1 MMLEEIDR
9 PEEDQI
15 MLDLIKTSSQHSL
28 ELVDNLLQLQFSSE
42 ELKKEPVDIAE
53 MLRYCVSLLNS
64 KAAAKEQQLSLEV
77 IPAVVA
83 ASREKLWR
91 VISNLIANAIK
102 FSPSGT
108 RINVKM
114 MQKEHDIRI
123 LVKDEGIGIPPEMSE
138 KIFDLFTEAKRPGT
152 AGEQPFGMGLAI
164 SKQIVEAHKGRIWFE
179 NNEARG
185 TTFIV
190 DLPFS

>member
-1 MMLEEIDR
+1 
-9 PEEDQI
+9 
-15 MLDLIKTSSQHSL
+15 
-28 ELVDNLLQLQFSSE
+28 
-42 ELKKEPVDIAE
+42 
-53 MLRYCVSLLNS
+53 
-64 KAAAKEQQLSLEV
+64 
-77 IPAVVA
+77 
-83 ASREKLWR
+83 
-91 VISNLIANAIK
+91 
-102 FSPSGT
+102 
-108 RINVKM
+108 M

>member
-1 MMLEEIDR
+1 MPEETDR

-102 FSPSGT
+102 FSPNGT
-108 RINVKM
+108 RINIKM